1 VASTLNSNGNKHTLK
16 QVCSYGLSPRG
27 GRNRTVCTNK
37 LDLFGFASQFHGI
50 HESFAEEMLISKDAT
65 ESFGKDAA
73 ELANR
78 LNACPALVMVTEGE
92 ACKF

>member
-1 VASTLNSNGNKHTLK
+1 
-16 QVCSYGLSPRG
+16 
-27 GRNRTVCTNK
+27 
-37 LDLFGFASQFHGI
+37 
-50 HESFAEEMLISKDAT
+50 MLISKDAT